1 MQTRPSNRDKMSMIQ
16 PIKVA
21 ATMKRERASV
31 DALRSTRK
39 ALERDGSFDAW
50 EVFLPLSQVTSDGK
64 KGGIFR

>member
-1 MQTRPSNRDKMSMIQ
+1 MSMIQ
-16 PIKVA
+16 PIKIA

-50 EVFLPLSQVTSDGK
+50 EGK
-64 KGGIFR
+64 ISYLCKKQFRTTVMHKIIVYDSYYI